1 MDRTEQEPAA
11 PAVPEDPAPEE
22 HGGLMARRTFVVR
35 AIGLVGAAATAALAI
50 PVAGFATAP
59 GYTSP
64 HPLRILST
72 SIVPTLRSDEWTPV
86 GALADFT
93 VGQPRYVQ
101 VERTIADGWVGGKA
115 LVGVHVVRLSDTEFQ
130 AFDPHCTHLGC
141 PLAWSDGASTFV
153 CPCHGGSFDVSGK
166 VVSGPPPRAL
176 FAYETRVVDGIAEIG
191 KLREDV

>member
-1 MDRTEQEPAA
+1 
-11 PAVPEDPAPEE
+11 
-22 HGGLMARRTFVVR
+22 MARRTFVVR
-35 AIGLVGAAATAALAI
+35 AIGFVGAAATAALAI

-115 LVGVHVVRLSDTEFQ
+115 LVGVHVVRLSDTAFQ

-141 PLAWSDGASTFV
+141 PLAWSEGASTFV
-153 CPCHGGSFDVSGK
+153 CPCHGGSFDASGK
-166 VVSGPPPRAL
+166 VVSGPPPREL
-176 FAYETRVVDGIAEIG
+176 FSYETRVVDGIAEIG
-191 KLREDV
+191 RLREDV

>member
-1 MDRTEQEPAA
+1 MEKPEQEPTAA
-11 PAVPEDPAPEE
+11 ADPSPDGQ
-22 HGGLMARRTFVVR
+22 GGLMGRRTFVVR
-35 AIGLVGAAATAALAI
+35 AIGFVGVAATAALAI
-50 PVAGFATAP
+50 PVAGFVTAP

-86 GALADFT
+86 GALTDFT

-115 LVGVHVVRLSDTEFQ
+115 LIGVHIVRLSDTEFQ

-166 VVSGPPPRAL
+166 VISGPPPREL
-176 FAYETRVVDGIAEIG
+176 FAYETRVVDGTAEIG
-191 KLREDV
+191 RLREDV